1 MGLFDKFKKQP
12 ESTTTT
18 LAAVMNGEVKPIT
31 EAPDP
36 VFSQKMMGDGYV
48 LFPTDGTVVSPVD
61 GKIETVFPT
70 KHAVG
75 ITSNNGLEIIIHI
88 GLDTVQLNGE
98 GFEVFVAAGDKV
110 TKGQKLVQVDLAAI
124 GSKVPSTATPVVITN
139 LGDKTIEL
147 TGSGT
152 VSAGDDVLTVK

>member
-12 ESTTTT
+12 ESTPTT
-18 LAAVMNGEVKPIT
+18 LAAVMDGEIKPIT

-48 LFPTDGTVVSPVD
+48 VFPTAGVVVSPVD

-75 ITSNNGLEIIIHI
+75 ITSNDGLEIIIHI

-110 TKGQKLVQVDLAAI
+110 TKGQKLVEVDLATI

-147 TGSGT
+147 TASGSA
-152 VSAGDDVLTVK
+152 VAGADVLTVK